1 MSSVLSAGDA
11 SSADNGIRFPLLWL
25 FIVVFGMPSMT
36 RGNVFRQLVVI
47 IAALLVPI
55 VPFVIIGELP
65 GDRWLSSV
73 DDNAWLFGLAGGGL
87 LASDIALPVPSVIV
101 GTLLGARLGFWFGFV
116 CSWIGLV
123 AGNLIGFLLARY
135 ATQPIRSRLPSFPKT
150 TTQAV
155 VFITRPVPIVAEAM
169 ALAAGATKM
178 PLLHFLPIVA
188 VGNAIYAAAMCWYGA
203 AWLPELMQ

>member
-1 MSSVLSAGDA
+1 
-11 SSADNGIRFPLLWL
+11 
-25 FIVVFGMPSMT
+25 MT
-36 RGNVFRQLVVI
+36 RGKIFRQLVVI
-47 IAALLVPI
+47 ITALLVPI

-87 LASDIALPVPSVIV
+87 LASDIVLPVPSVIV

-116 CSWIGLV
+116 CSWCGLV
-123 AGNLIGFLLARY
+123 VGNLIGFLLARY

-178 PLLHFLPIVA
+178 PLSHFLPIIA
-188 VGNAIYAAAMCWYGA
+188 VSNAIYAAAMCGYGA
-203 AWLPELMQ
+203 AWLPELLQ